1 MGDYSWGIFHGGM
14 DINIHTRLIVHLC
27 MSINSVTW
35 QVIRRCHVGLILSIF
50 LFRMQDMM
58 ANQSNILGLCIC
70 NTNYIQQ
77 LVREG
82 GAKFA
87 LNQSQCTCLGQ
98 TLEQITKNI
107 YSIFS
112 HANEFLSKCDLLL
125 RELFRIIDR
134 AKFLVQECFSEKWW
148 LVALLQIHNEEAFQ
162 DLLRDLI
169 SCHDNIYQHLKGQWV
184 DQLDQLRNDVSFTLS
199 TMSALGVE
207 DHRVLVRRLQ
217 GSVKSTHSSSKNKV
231 VNEELT
237 IAAYLLERYDS
248 ARNYVNGGHLV
259 EVDARVGWGHS
270 ILIGSGVCGSVEKTS
285 WFGLPCANKMQ
296 VLGEMEDGD
305 KSFKKEVGILASVN
319 HPNVV
324 KFICCCRKQEERKCF
339 IAMELLDTSLED
351 LIEEVSNGGTRTP
364 FPIQVAMDI
373 IIQIAKG
380 MSYLHEK
387 KIAHRDLK
395 PTNVLVRKTMVDKSL
410 KDNYVNVKLADFGL
424 SKMDVYSNISEE
436 LSQGIGTRLYK
447 APELF
452 QNNKRKIE
460 NMMYS
465 LVEKVNAHEADVYSF
480 GVMCATILSGKQPF
494 EGVDHNLLTRLR
506 SGKRPWVPE
515 DCPKA
520 LDSLINECWSLDRTK
535 RPSFKEICSTLEDLR
550 SSILRGDVVTR
561 NQEVKHETT
570 VFKRIS
576 NLPHNIMYTLK
587 RFWRTPTLEG
597 SEANEAPNASQIHT
611 KVSILTIY
619 RMV

>member
-1 MGDYSWGIFHGGM
+1 
-14 DINIHTRLIVHLC
+14 
-27 MSINSVTW
+27 
-35 QVIRRCHVGLILSIF
+35 
-50 LFRMQDMM
+50 M
-58 ANQSNILGLCIC
+58 ADESNILRLCIC

-77 LVREG
+77 LLREG

-184 DQLDQLRNDVSFTLS
+184 GQLDQFRNDLSFSLSIMS
-199 TMSALGVE
+199 TMGVE
-207 DHRVLVRRLQ
+207 DHRVLVGRLQ
-217 GSVKSTHSSSKNKV
+217 ASVESRPSSSTNKDL
-231 VNEELT
+231 EDEFS
-237 IAAYLLERYDS
+237 IATYLLKRYD
-248 ARNYVNGGHLV
+248 NQVNCVNGYHHV
-259 EVDARVGWGHS
+259 EVDARLGWGHS
-270 ILIGSGVCGSVEKTS
+270 ISLAIGGFASVKKTT
-285 WFGLPCANKMQ
+285 WFGLPCAKKMQ
-296 VLGEMEDGD
+296 VLGEIEDGD

-373 IIQIAKG
+373 ILQIAKG

-387 KIAHRDLK
+387 KITHRDLK
-395 PTNVLVRKTMVDKSL
+395 PANVLVRKTMVDNLL
-410 KDNYVNVKLADFGL
+410 KDNYVDVKLADFGL
-424 SKMDVYSNISEE
+424 SKTDVYSNISEE
-436 LSQGIGTRLYK
+436 LSQGIGSRLYK

-452 QNNKRKIE
+452 QNIKPKRE

-494 EGVDHNLLTRLR
+494 EGVGHDLPSKLR
-506 SGKRPWVPE
+506 SGERPRMPK
-515 DCPKA
+515 DCPQG
-520 LDSLINECWSLDRTK
+520 LVSLVTKCWSLDRTK
-535 RPSFKEICSTLEDLR
+535 RPTFKEICSTLEDLR
-550 SSILRGDVVTR
+550 GSILRGDFVLR
-561 NQEVKHETT
+561 NQKVKHETT

-576 NLPHNIMYTLK
+576 NVPHNIMYTLK
-587 RFWRTPTLEG
+587 RFWRTSNLEK
-597 SEANEAPNASQIHT
+597 SEANEAQNTSQIHD
-611 KVSILTIY
+611 KVAILTTIG
-619 RMV
+619 MV